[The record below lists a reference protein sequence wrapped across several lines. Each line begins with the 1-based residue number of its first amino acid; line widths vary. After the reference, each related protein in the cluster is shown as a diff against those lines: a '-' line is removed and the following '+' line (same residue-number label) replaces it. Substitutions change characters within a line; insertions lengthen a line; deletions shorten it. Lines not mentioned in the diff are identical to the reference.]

1 MIWLEILLDSLSV
14 SGVCYSDQALNDG
27 PTSSQRAQWLDV
39 LKSHQS
45 LDLFKPASI
54 GRESTLQNNQKIRN
68 DEISWLDSKRAA
80 DLEILNQLNSWRSF
94 LNENLFL
101 SMRTTETHFARYD
114 SGHFYSRH
122 KDQHDSKQARI
133 LSFVVYLHDSW
144 KPGDGGELAITNGDK
159 NEVIQI
165 IEPLPGRVVI
175 FKSDEIWHEVRK
187 SNFTRYSLTGWF
199 RHDADAFT
207 PPA

>member
-1 MIWLEILLDSLSV
+1 MIWLESLLDSLSV
-14 SGVCYSDQALNDG
+14 SGVCYSDQALNNG
-27 PTSSQRAQWLDV
+27 PTGSLRAKWLEV
-39 LKSHQS
+39 LQSHQS
-45 LDLFKPASI
+45 QGLFKSASI
-54 GRESTLQNNQKIRN
+54 GRDSTLQNNQNIRN
-68 DEISWLDSKRAA
+68 DEISWLDSKRSTDA
-80 DLEILNQLNSWRSF
+80 EILGELNRWRSF

-101 SMRTTETHFARYD
+101 SMRTTESHFARYN
-114 SGHFYSRH
+114 SGHFYARH
-122 KDQHDSKQARI
+122 KDQHESKQSRI
-133 LSFVVYLHDSW
+133 LSFVCYLHSTW
-144 KPGDGGELAITNGDK
+144 KPGDGGELAITNGDT
-159 NEVIQI
+159 NEVKQI